1 MTILHQMIL
10 LILKLFLDVFKLPKL
25 SYLQTILTPQ
35 TGQFISG
42 QALPRCSGIILPQD
56 GQTHFEAI
64 AFTFF

>member
-1 MTILHQMIL
+1 ML
-10 LILKLFLDVFKLPKL
+10 LLDLEL
-25 SYLQTILTPQ
+25 SFFYLQIILMPQ

-42 QALPRCSGIILPQD
+42 QALPRCSGITLPQD